1 MCFSFP
7 NSHKMI
13 PNICLIFGKP
23 YFPFLNFCLF
33 ILFIFFMTS
42 SSELVKNCNVTGACD
57 DTVDFEYDTDISC
70 YNQEGICNGS
80 SVPEACDWHSKN
92 CECFPGSLWDKTQK
106 QCVIRASYSCTNE
119 PDSIQFCTPH
129 SICNTQNVCE
139 CVFPYYE
146 DPQGRC
152 VLRHGF
158 ICSASEDTCDSSK
171 FMECNR
177 NTLTCDCINSHNS
190 TYYHQESD
198 TCKILADSP
207 CNLNMGQLCTDRAV
221 CLPTEIFQT
230 RSYEQ
235 RAYT

>member
-1 MCFSFP
+1 MGS
-7 NSHKMI
+7 
-13 PNICLIFGKP
+13 NISVSSGIQAFHFIF
-23 YFPFLNFCLF
+23 FCLF
-33 ILFIFFMTS
+33 LSCVCSQNVS
-42 SSELVKNCNVTGACD
+42 SKLRNNCGTEDCD
-57 DTVDFEYDTDISC
+57 NSVDFEYDADIAC
-70 YNQEGICNGS
+70 DNLEGTCS
-80 SVPEACDWHSKN
+80 SSAVQVCDWHSTN

-106 QCVIRASYSCTNE
+106 QCVIRASYSCTTE
-119 PDSIQFCTPH
+119 SESILSCTSH
-129 SICNTQNVCE
+129 AVCNTRNVCE

-146 DPQGRC
+146 DSHGRC

-235 RAYT
+235 GAYT